1 MKINYNI
8 EQCDNGIVVSEDRD
22 DVKFVEVVPAD
33 DIISYLGKLLW
44 GEINNTLDAELKN
57 AADIEINITP
67 REGKL

>member
-1 MKINYNI
+1 MKINYHI

-22 DVKFVEVVPAD
+22 DVKFVEVVPDD
-33 DIISYLGKLLW
+33 DIISYLGKLLC
-44 GEINNTLDAELKN
+44 GEINNTLDADLKN

>member
-8 EQCDNGIVVSEDRD
+8 EQCDNSIVVSEDRD
-22 DVKFVEVVPAD
+22 DVKFVEVVPDD

-44 GEINNTLDAELKN
+44 GEINNTLDAGLKN
-57 AADIEINITP
+57 AADIEINITL

>member
-22 DVKFVEVVPAD
+22 DVKFVEVVPDD

-44 GEINNTLDAELKN
+44 GEINNTLDAKLKN

>member
-8 EQCDNGIVVSEDRD
+8 EQCDNSIVVSEDRD
-22 DVKFVEVVPAD
+22 DVKFVEVVPDD

-44 GEINNTLDAELKN
+44 GEINNTLDAGLKN